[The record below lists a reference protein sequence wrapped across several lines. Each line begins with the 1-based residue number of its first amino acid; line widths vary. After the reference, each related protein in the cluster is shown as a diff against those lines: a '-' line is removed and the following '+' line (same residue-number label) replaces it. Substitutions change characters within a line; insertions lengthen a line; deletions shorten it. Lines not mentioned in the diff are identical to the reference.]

1 MAFSDLLIIG
11 GAAWLIKEGL
21 KKSSSNDKDDLDVL
35 NYTSFETDNRI
46 SEWERWRAVNQKRKA
61 TPCFFK
67 DGITAEEFERIALR
81 VGKKFRRVKT
91 VSVMGPVIYC
101 TVESQTGY
109 SNWDFN
115 VDFNN
120 WGHITGTYWTQTDN
134 DDSSIPRYYGQTV
147 SGEIHDY
154 LSSHS
159 ILLEDYSDFVDA
171 NKDLETPQGLEYKE
185 KKNLISRMI
194 GRKANVIALGN
205 NSSELLHEHL
215 YPVISKLRA
224 WGFKNIKTIPISD
237 VNAHNNNFIFEV
249 EQIVISGTGFFEQGD
264 CFEDNTEVI
273 VTYHEKQHIAMP
285 FSEGDLKRMNYVRA
299 GDLLVD
305 KGYSKVYERKIEDLV
320 TGWLIKDGAVEKVL
334 VDGKEETPIEKGV
347 AYPYDIEIVICYH
360 TYKK

>member
-21 KKSSSNDKDDLDVL
+21 KKSSSDDKDELPDFVSNDTENGV
-35 NYTSFETDNRI
+35 
-46 SEWERWRAVNQKRKA
+46 SEWERSRIVNQRRKA

-67 DGITAEEFERIALR
+67 DGLSEEEFKDIASR
-81 VGKKFRRVKT
+81 VGKKLRRVKS
-91 VSVMGPVIYC
+91 VSVRGAVIYC

-120 WGHITGTYWTQTDN
+120 WGHVTGTYWQQTDN
-134 DDSSIPRYYGQTV
+134 DDSSIPKHYGQMV

-159 ILLEDYSDFVDA
+159 IVLEDLSDYVDA
-171 NKDLETPQGLEYKE
+171 NKDLETPRGLEYRE
-185 KKNLISRMI
+185 KKKLISRMI
-194 GRKANVIALGN
+194 GRKGNAIALGN

-224 WGFKNIKTIPISD
+224 WGFKNIKTIPIND
-237 VNAHNNNFIFEV
+237 VNAHNNNYVFEV
-249 EQIVISGTGFFEQGD
+249 EQIVISGTGFFERGD
-264 CFEDNTEVI
+264 HFEENVEVI
-273 VTYHEKQHIAMP
+273 ITYHDKQYITMP
-285 FSEGDLKRMNYVRA
+285 FSEGNLKRKNYVHA
-299 GDLLVD
+299 GDLLVN
-305 KGYSKVYERKIEDLV
+305 KGYSNIYEHKIEDLV

-334 VDGKEETPIEKGV
+334 VDGKEETPIKKGV
-347 AYPYDIEIVICYH
+347 AYPYDTEFVIYYH